1 MHVALEKI
9 IFSTIFL
16 MNWPYFERRIDKFFS
31 RLKVLDPKPTIKKG
45 WNQWVL
51 DFWIFLDP
59 EMDMSSIL

>member
-1 MHVALEKI
+1 
-9 IFSTIFL
+9 